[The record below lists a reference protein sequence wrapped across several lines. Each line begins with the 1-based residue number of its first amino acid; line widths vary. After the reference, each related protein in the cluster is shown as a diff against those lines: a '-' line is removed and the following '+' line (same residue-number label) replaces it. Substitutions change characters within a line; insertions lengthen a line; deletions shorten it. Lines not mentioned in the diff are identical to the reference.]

1 MDKVVIK
8 SLNRNELLDIIKGIA
23 IILVVFGHCIQY
35 GSGSEYLQRLV
46 FFDNTVFKVIYS
58 FHMPLF
64 MLVSG
69 YLFNLSVSRH
79 SFKNVLLSRFTT
91 LIVPIFVW
99 SFLTII
105 IKSIISNSD
114 IIVFS
119 LIKTYLKT
127 SLTTLWF
134 LWAIFYCSLFVL
146 FVRKLFNDSIYVYIL
161 GFILTFFI
169 PDVLNLQ
176 LYKFMY
182 PFFVLAYFY
191 SKNEDYIKS
200 WVRKQKVS
208 VLLFVLCF
216 VFLTMMIFYNYDS
229 YIYTSGYYV
238 LNKNIIRQ
246 FSIDIYRLLIGL
258 IGSMLIILIIKTLYN
273 KIDNALFIA
282 VSKIGT
288 SSLGIY
294 IISGYIVDWILTKL
308 TYNIISI
315 NYLLVLLETIIITI
329 ISLFITLIIKK
340 FKVTRVFLLGGR

>member
-1 MDKVVIK
+1 MDKVVAK
-8 SLNRNELLDIIKGIA
+8 NLNRNELLDIIKGVA

-35 GSGSEYLQRLV
+35 GSGSEYLHRLV

-69 YLFNLSVSRH
+69 YLFNLSVCRH
-79 SFKNVLLSRFTT
+79 SFKNILLSRFTT
-91 LIVPIFVW
+91 LIIPIFVW
-99 SFLTII
+99 SFLTIAI
-105 IKSIISNSD
+105 RSIIHNED
-114 IIVFS
+114 IAVFS

-134 LWAIFYCSLFVL
+134 LWAIFYCSLVVL
-146 FVRKLFNDSIYVYIL
+146 FVRKIFNDSIYMYIF

-169 PDVLNLQ
+169 PDVLNLH

-191 SKNEDYIKS
+191 SKNEDCITP
-200 WVRKQKVS
+200 WVSKQKAS
-208 VLLFVLCF
+208 ILLFVLGF
-216 VFLTMMIFYNYDS
+216 VFLTMIIFYSNDS

-238 LNKNIIRQ
+238 LNKNIVRQ
-246 FSIDIYRLLIGL
+246 FFIDIYRLLIGL
-258 IGSMLIILIIKTLYN
+258 VGSMLIILIIKISYN
-273 KIDNALFIA
+273 KINNTLFIA

-288 SSLGIY
+288 FSLGIY

-315 NYLLVLLETIIITI
+315 NYLLVFIETTVIII
-329 ISLFITLIIKK
+329 ISLFTTLIIKK
-340 FKVTRVFLLGGR
+340 FKITRVFLLGGR